1 MPLVGLS
8 VILTQERISEL
19 ENWSIEITKKGEKV
33 NKRTKSRG
41 KNHRKEHRIAVEQ
54 YQQL

>member
-8 VILTQERISEL
+8 VIPTQERISEL

-41 KNHRKEHRIAVEQ
+41 KNHRKEHLIAVEQ
-54 YQQL
+54 YQQF